1 MPNDGVAFSLIVAV
15 KDERE
20 NMAPLIAEIA
30 AAMQSRD
37 PSTYEAIFIDDGS
50 SDGTAEELVRLKSLL
65 PSLRVLVH
73 GRNLG
78 KSMALRTGIRAAKHA
93 VVVTMDG
100 DGQNDPADIHIMI
113 APFAEGNPR
122 LGIVAGQRIKR
133 QDTFSK
139 RWASKI
145 ANPIR
150 RWLLNDGTRDSVCGW
165 KAMPRDVFLALP
177 YFDNVHR
184 FLIALTMR
192 EGYEVRLIDVKDR
205 LRAHGQSKYTNWG
218 RLTVGIPDLFGVAWL
233 MRRFRG
239 TAQTKEL

>member
-1 MPNDGVAFSLIVAV
+1 MSTEAIPFSLIVAV
-15 KDERE
+15 KDEKE
-20 NMAPLIAEIA
+20 NMAPLIGEIA
-30 AAMQSRD
+30 QAMKEREQAA
-37 PSTYEAIFIDDGS
+37 YEAIFIDDGS
-50 SDGTAEELVRLKSLL
+50 SDGTAEELVRLKSVL
-65 PSLRVLVH
+65 PALRVLVH

-78 KSMALRTGIRAAKHA
+78 KSAALRTGIRAAKHA

-113 APFAEGNPR
+113 APFAEQNPK

-133 QDTFSK
+133 EDTFSK

-165 KAMPRDVFLALP
+165 KAMPRDLFLALP
-177 YFDNVHR
+177 YFDNMHR
-184 FLIALTMR
+184 FLIALTLR
-192 EGYEVRLIDVKDR
+192 EGFEAKLIDVRDR
-205 LRAHGQSKYTNWG
+205 PRAHGQSKYTNWG
-218 RLTVGIPDLFGVAWL
+218 RLVVSIPDLFGVAWL

-239 TAQTKEL
+239 QAQTREM